1 MPDLTR
7 HEPWFNAYIYISTYP
22 SQVIQTTAPDDSSQ
36 EY

>member
-1 MPDLTR
+1 M
-7 HEPWFNAYIYISTYP
+7 HIYILSTYP